1 MKKSFV
7 MYNEWQP
14 LFTNITDEQAG
25 QLIKAVY
32 AYQFGEESPPEEPLL
47 NSVYQMMRG
56 RFETDAEKYKEVCEK
71 RKLNG
76 QKGGLA
82 KASKS
87 YQMLA
92 NASKEKPK
100 EPPKPKKEAPKKNEY
115 GEYHNVRLTDEEYKR
130 LNAKFGEGDTAEA
143 IKILD
148 TYIGSLSPAK
158 KKEYLK
164 KDHNLCMQNWVYGE
178 VDKRKGQTKSQAP
191 KNSFNNFQQ
200 RGYDFAALE
209 RQLVENY

>member
-32 AYQFGEESPPEEPLL
+32 AYQFGEETPPEEPLL

-56 RFETDAEKYKEVCEK
+56 RFETDAEKYREVCEK

-87 YQMLA
+87 YQKVA
-92 NASKEKPK
+92 NASEEKPK
-100 EPPKPKKEAPKKNEY
+100 EPPKKEAPKKNEY

-148 TYIGSLSPAK
+148 TYIESLSPAK

-164 KDHNLCMQNWVYGE
+164 KGHNLCMQNWVYGE
-178 VDKRKGQTKSQAP
+178 VDKRKGQTKPQAP

-200 RGYDFAALE
+200 RCYDFTALE

>member
-14 LFTNITDEQAG
+14 LFANITDEQAG

-87 YQMLA
+87 YQKLA

-164 KDHNLCMQNWVYGE
+164 KNHNLCMQNWVYGE
-178 VDKRKGQTKSQAP
+178 VDKRKGQAKPVTR
-191 KNSFNNFQQ
+191 NNFNNFQQ
-200 RGYDFAALE
+200 RDYDFSALE

>member
-56 RFETDAEKYKEVCEK
+56 RFETDAEKYREVCEK

-87 YQMLA
+87 YQKVA
-92 NASKEKPK
+92 NATQEKPK
-100 EPPKPKKEAPKKNEY
+100 EPPKPKKEEPKKNSY
-115 GEYHNVRLTDEEYKR
+115 GEYQNVKLTEVEYNR
-130 LNAKFGEGDTAEA
+130 QVSEFGEGVTAKA
-143 IKILD
+143 IKKLD
-148 TYIGSLSPAK
+148 TYIESLSPAK

-164 KDHNLCMQNWVYGE
+164 KNHNLCMRNWVFDE
-178 VDKRKGQTKSQAP
+178 VRNQPPAP
-191 KNSFNNFQQ
+191 IMKKTNNFNNFQQ
-200 RGYDFAALE
+200 RGYDFEALE
-209 RQLVENY
+209 KQLVENY

>member
-87 YQMLA
+87 YQKVA
-92 NASKEKPK
+92 NATQEKPK
-100 EPPKPKKEAPKKNEY
+100 EPPKPKKEEPKKNSY
-115 GEYHNVRLTDEEYKR
+115 GEYQNVKLTEVEYNR
-130 LNAKFGEGDTAEA
+130 QVSEFGEGVTAKA
-143 IKILD
+143 IKKLD
-148 TYIGSLSPAK
+148 TYIESLSPAK

-164 KDHNLCMQNWVYGE
+164 KNHNLCMRNWVFDE
-178 VDKRKGQTKSQAP
+178 VRNQPPAP
-191 KNSFNNFQQ
+191 IMKKTNNFNNFQQ
-200 RGYDFAALE
+200 RGYDFEALE
-209 RQLVENY
+209 KQLVENY

>member
-56 RFETDAEKYKEVCEK
+56 RFETDAEKYREVCEK

-87 YQMLA
+87 YQKVA
-92 NASKEKPK
+92 NASEEKPK
-100 EPPKPKKEAPKKNEY
+100 EPPKPKKEAPKK
-115 GEYHNVRLTDEEYKR
+115 
-130 LNAKFGEGDTAEA
+130 
-143 IKILD
+143 
-148 TYIGSLSPAK
+148 
-158 KKEYLK
+158 KEYLK
-164 KDHNLCMQNWVYGE
+164 KNHNLCMQNWVYGE
-178 VDKRKGQTKSQAP
+178 VDKRKGQAKPQAP

-200 RGYDFAALE
+200 RGYDFGELE

>member
-14 LFTNITDEQAG
+14 LFKNITDEQAG

-56 RFETDAEKYKEVCEK
+56 RFETDAEKYKVVCEK

-87 YQMLA
+87 YQKVA
-92 NASKEKPK
+92 NASEEKPK
-100 EPPKPKKEAPKKNEY
+100 EPPKKEAPKKNEY

-148 TYIGSLSPAK
+148 TYIESLSPAK

-164 KDHNLCMQNWVYGE
+164 KGHNLCMQNWVYGE
-178 VDKRKGQTKSQAP
+178 VDKRKGQTKPQAP

-200 RGYDFAALE
+200 RCYDFTALE

>member
-1 MKKSFV
+1 MEKRTFL
-7 MYNEWQP
+7 MYSEWQP
-14 LFTNITDEQAG
+14 LLEGMSDEQAG
-25 QLIKAVY
+25 QLFKKIY
-32 AYQFGEESPPEEPLL
+32 AYQTGNEYEI
-47 NSVYQMMRG
+47 Q
-56 RFETDAEKYKEVCEK
+56 DALILGVFNMIKAKFDADRKLYVEKCE
-71 RKLNG
+71 RNKLNG
-76 QKGGLA
+76 AKGGRPKKQEKPKETERLT
-82 KASKS
+82 
-87 YQMLA
+87 
-92 NASKEKPK
+92 EKPK
-100 EPPKPKKEAPKKNEY
+100 EPPKKETPKKNEY

-178 VDKRKGQTKSQAP
+178 VDKRKGQTKPQAP

-200 RGYDFAALE
+200 RGYDFSALE

>member
-56 RFETDAEKYKEVCEK
+56 RFETDAEKYREVCEK

-87 YQMLA
+87 YQKVA
-92 NASKEKPK
+92 NATQEKPK
-100 EPPKPKKEAPKKNEY
+100 EPPKPKKEEPKKNSY
-115 GEYHNVRLTDEEYKR
+115 GEYQNVKLTEAEYNR
-130 LNAKFGEGDTAEA
+130 QVSEFGEGVTAKA
-143 IKILD
+143 IKKLD
-148 TYIGSLSPAK
+148 TYIESLSPAK

-164 KDHNLCMQNWVYGE
+164 KNHNLCMRNWVFDE
-178 VDKRKGQTKSQAP
+178 VRNQPPAP
-191 KNSFNNFQQ
+191 IMKKTNNFNNFQQ
-200 RGYDFAALE
+200 RGYDFEALE
-209 RQLVENY
+209 KQLVENY

>member
-7 MYNEWQP
+7 MYNEWKP

-32 AYQFGEESPPEEPLL
+32 AYQFGEENPPEEPLL

-56 RFETDAEKYKEVCEK
+56 RFETDAEKYREVCEK

-82 KASKS
+82 KASNTK
-87 YQMLA
+87 QKLA
-92 NASKEKPK
+92 NASEEKSK
-100 EPPKPKKEAPKKNEY
+100 EPPKPKKEEPKKNEY

-130 LNAKFGEGDTAEA
+130 LNAKFGEGNTAEA

-178 VDKRKGQTKSQAP
+178 VDKRKGQAKPVQRN
-191 KNSFNNFQQ
+191 NSFNNFQQ
-200 RGYDFAALE
+200 RGYNFSELE
-209 RQLVENY
+209 KRLVENL

>member
-87 YQMLA
+87 YQKLA

-164 KDHNLCMQNWVYGE
+164 KNHNLCMQNWVYGE
-178 VDKRKGQTKSQAP
+178 VDKRKGQAKPVTR
-191 KNSFNNFQQ
+191 NNFNNFQQ
-200 RGYDFAALE
+200 RDYDFSALE